1 MVEKTSIDEADK
13 DDVIVF
19 SKEKANDK
27 ALTERKKRLWKK
39 SAILVVIAILFIVV
53 VAIII
58 GVVSRQNG
66 EDREIVDYSHVDGK
80 EIYNTLEGIRD
91 EIKKMPLDEA
101 LGYLDNQIV
110 LYEGTELELEI
121 RLLKAYYLND
131 NDLAEQA
138 IEEIEKM
145 DVDRLSDVYKMN
157 YYSAL
162 RTIYDGLDDAEMY
175 EKNNALYWEI
185 YLDYYKGGA
194 GG

>member
-1 MVEKTSIDEADK
+1 MYSILEEIRGEMKTMS
-13 DDVIVF
+13 
-19 SKEKANDK
+19 
-27 ALTERKKRLWKK
+27 
-39 SAILVVIAILFIVV
+39 
-53 VAIII
+53 
-58 GVVSRQNG
+58 
-66 EDREIVDYSHVDGK
+66 
-80 EIYNTLEGIRD
+80 
-91 EIKKMPLDEA
+91 LDEA
-101 LGYLDNQIV
+101 LGYLDDQIA
-110 LYEGTELELEI
+110 LHEGTELELEI

-138 IEEIEKM
+138 IAEVEKM
-145 DVDRLSDVYKMN
+145 NVNRLSDVYKMN

>member
-1 MVEKTSIDEADK
+1 MSINEVDEDNAVDYSEDKMKGEALVDEKK
-13 DDVIVF
+13 F
-19 SKEKANDK
+19 FC
-27 ALTERKKRLWKK
+27 KK
-39 SAILVVIAILFIVV
+39 SVIMLSIVV
-53 VAIII
+53 FLIMVVAVI
-58 GVVSRQNG
+58 GVVVVSRQKTE
-66 EDREIVDYSHVDGK
+66 EDVAVLYSQVDGK
-80 EIYNTLEGIRD
+80 EMYSILEEIRG
-91 EIKKMPLDEA
+91 EMKTMSLDEA
-101 LGYLDNQIV
+101 LGYLDDQIA
-110 LYEGTELELEI
+110 LHEGTELELEI

-138 IEEIEKM
+138 IAEVEKM
-145 DVDRLSDVYKMN
+145 NVNRLSDVYKMN